1 MHNPTIRKKT
11 FDSIN
16 EIMRKDTTNDV
27 LRYIDN
33 FIREDSVWYTCNDLV
48 EGGVRGCILISVRR
62 SVITTCIK
70 ELLNQNE

>member
-1 MHNPTIRKKT
+1 MHNQSIRKKT
-11 FDSIN
+11 FDYLTTRICADTRKSIYD
-16 EIMRKDTTNDV
+16 IT
-27 LRYIDN
+27 DN

>member
-1 MHNPTIRKKT
+1 MNNLTIRKKT

-16 EIMRKDTTNDV
+16 EIMRKDTTNNV
-27 LRYIDN
+27 LRYVDN

-48 EGGVRGCILISVRR
+48 ESGVRGCILISVRR
-62 SVITTCIK
+62 SVVTTCIK

>member
-1 MHNPTIRKKT
+1 MNNPSIRKKT

-16 EIMRKDTTNDV
+16 KIMRKDTTNDV
-27 LRYIDN
+27 LRYVDN
-33 FIREDSVWYTCNDLV
+33 FIREDSVWCTCTDLTECAVNDCLTAT
-48 EGGVRGCILISVRR
+48 VRR